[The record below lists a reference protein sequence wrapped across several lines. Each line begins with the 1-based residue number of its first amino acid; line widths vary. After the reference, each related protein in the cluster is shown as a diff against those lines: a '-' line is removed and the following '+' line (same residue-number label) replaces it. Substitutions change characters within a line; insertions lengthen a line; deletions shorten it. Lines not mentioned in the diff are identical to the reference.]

1 MQRSERNT
9 MTQPI
14 SDTLYFI
21 GIGGVGMSGIARVA
35 HNQGLNVSGS
45 DLKSSRFTKQLE
57 EAGIKVLYGQD
68 ASNLPDGNPTVV
80 VSTAILDDNPEYVE
94 AKARG
99 LNIVHRAQM
108 LAHLGRNLETLAVAG
123 THGKTTTSSMLA
135 SVLAEMGESPTFLV
149 GGIVREYA
157 SNAHSGDGRYYVVEA
172 DESDKSFTHLSPSA
186 MIVTNVEPDHL
197 DHYKDLNEIYNVF
210 SRFIS
215 LLPEGAPCV
224 VCNEDAML
232 VKIARESADNV
243 ITYGFDDDSDVR
255 ITRIEPRG
263 VSTDFSIRFKDGRT
277 FDSTIKQNPGV
288 HNVLNGSAV
297 LALIDALGLDAAK
310 AADALK
316 DFTGVRRRFDL
327 VGEAAGV
334 TVIDD
339 YAHHPTEIAA
349 TIKAA
354 KTLDFKRVHVVFQ
367 PHRYSRAALF
377 TDILKD
383 EFGSAF
389 DEADTITFMDVYP
402 AGETPIP
409 GINGK
414 TFLNVVLDH
423 EGHPEAFYIPRRVD
437 VAPQI
442 ADMVDPGD
450 MVITMGAGDVTEIGR
465 LIIDDLQEKKVM
477 GAFAADAADASSTTS
492 SSSDPSNEA

>member
-1 MQRSERNT
+1 

-57 EAGIKVLYGQD
+57 EDGIEVLYGQD
-68 ASNLPDGNPTVV
+68 AKNLPDGDPTVV

-108 LAHLGRNLETLAVAG
+108 LAHLGRNLKTLAVAG

-135 SVLAEMGESPTFLV
+135 SVLASMGESPTFLV

-157 SNAHSGDGRYYVVEA
+157 SNAHCGDGQFYVVEA

-186 MIVTNVEPDHL
+186 MIITNVEPDHL

-210 SRFIS
+210 GRFIS
-215 LLPEGAPCV
+215 LLPSGAPCV
-224 VCNEDAML
+224 VCAEDEML
-232 VKIARESADNV
+232 VRIAKESADNV
-243 ITYGFDDDSDVR
+243 ITYGFDEDCDVR
-255 ITRIEPRG
+255 ITKVEPHG
-263 VSTDFSIRFKDGRT
+263 VSTSFSVQLSDGRT
-277 FDSTIKQNPGV
+277 VDSSIKQNPGV

-297 LALIDALGLDAAK
+297 LALIDALGLDVIA
-310 AADALK
+310 AADALRE
-316 DFTGVRRRFDL
+316 FTGVRRRFDL

-354 KTLDFKRVHVVFQ
+354 KTLDFKRVHIVFQ

-377 TDILKD
+377 TEILKD

-389 DEADTITFMDVYP
+389 DEADTVTFMDVYP

-414 TFLNVVLDH
+414 TFLNVVLEH
-423 EGHPEAFYIPRRVD
+423 EGHPESFYVPRRIN

-442 ADMVDPGD
+442 ADMVAPGD

-465 LIIDDLQEKKVM
+465 LILDNLQEKEQFGK
-477 GAFAADAADASSTTS
+477 S
-492 SSSDPSNEA
+492 E